1 MSKPKDKKDIEMY
14 RCEDCRGH
22 TTRVMLSNACDSAEI
37 HMRIYGEDIYIP
49 VADLTEALGVLYP
62 EVSHE

>member
-1 MSKPKDKKDIEMY
+1 MNDILHCKDTSITAH
-14 RCEDCRGH
+14 DCRGH
-22 TTRVMLSNACDSAEI
+22 TTRVMLSNACDSAEV

-49 VADLTEALGVLYP
+49 VADLAEALHALYP